1 MSANGDG
8 NGDDGDGDS
17 GPGTREVA
25 YRLFAAEFEDCDFQF
40 SESDEERAPNFVI
53 TPTGGRVNRMFLVG
67 VLTEL
72 EQVNQSMLRA
82 RVVDPTGAF
91 VVYAGQYQPE
101 ALSFLERTEPP
112 AFLAVTGKA
121 RTYQPEDSDVV
132 YSSVRPESISEVDA
146 ATRDRWVVSTA
157 EQTLDRI
164 GVMAAAIES
173 GHSGDALR
181 EALEAEGVDPALAQG
196 VALAREHYGTT
207 PGYLDALRDLS
218 LDATRVVANE
228 LEEAGSLDLAPDEGG
243 EADLGGLRSADTPG
257 ISPSAAGGA
266 TGAAASEADEAAT
279 SATTEA
285 AATSA
290 DTDEPTP
297 TTETTSGTAEG
308 TTADTETGATS
319 TETASETTG
328 EPGSE
333 PATATESGT
342 AGTTDAVDAD
352 TRASESAGGTA
363 EETPTAAETA
373 EPEGASESDG
383 GDEDDIG
390 EFEPGEFDA
399 EEPEED
405 PLGEEVREQVEE
417 EYGTEFSTGTE
428 VESEP
433 DLEPEAEPEAG
444 AEAGTGTEP
453 EPAAEPDTGPEAG
466 AAADAESVEEEPTTE
481 PGAESAEDA
490 DDAAEEPADEPAGE
504 VDLAE
509 AVMDAMRD
517 LDDGD
522 GAPTDAVI
530 DRVVDRTG
538 ASPDEV
544 DDAVQDALMGGQC
557 YEPEDGRLKPI

>member
-1 MSANGDG
+1 MSANGEG
-8 NGDDGDGDS
+8 NGDGSDDGDS

-82 RVVDPTGAF
+82 RIVDPTGAF

-101 ALSFLERTEPP
+101 ALSFLERTDPP

-121 RTYQPEDSDVV
+121 RTYQPEDTDVV

-173 GHSGDALR
+173 GHSGDVLR
-181 EALEAEGVDPALAQG
+181 QQLEDAGVDAALAQG
-196 VALAREHYGTT
+196 VSLAREHYGTT
-207 PGYLDALRDLS
+207 PAYLDALRDLS

-228 LEEAGSLDLAPDEGG
+228 RDEAGSLDIAPDEGG
-243 EADLGGLRSADTPG
+243 EADLAMLQPPDAPSISGGAADTSTGASPTEG
-257 ISPSAAGGA
+257 ADDATDTTASESPSKG
-266 TGAAASEADEAAT
+266 
-279 SATTEA
+279 EA
-285 AATSA
+285 AAAPGGDATATGTTESTDTAEASEPSDTTAAETTAEPASA
-290 DTDEPTP
+290 EATATEATATDSRGTDSPETTGTDEGTSTTAE
-297 TTETTSGTAEG
+297 TTEPG
-308 TTADTETGATS
+308 ETMDS
-319 TETASETTG
+319 TETAEPAATPEPDTG
-328 EPGSE
+328 E
-333 PATATESGT
+333 
-342 AGTTDAVDAD
+342 AD
-352 TRASESAGGTA
+352 
-363 EETPTAAETA
+363 
-373 EPEGASESDG
+373 
-383 GDEDDIG
+383 DDIG

-405 PLGEEVREQVEE
+405 PLGDEVREQVEE
-417 EYGTEFSTGTE
+417 EYGPEFSTGTE

-433 DLEPEAEPEAG
+433 DLEPEAEPESTPEPE
-444 AEAGTGTEP
+444 AEAEPEAEP
-453 EPAAEPDTGPEAG
+453 EPESESTDTDAGDAEP
-466 AAADAESVEEEPTTE
+466 
-481 PGAESAEDA
+481 AED
-490 DDAAEEPADEPAGE
+490 
-504 VDLAE
+504 VDLSE
-509 AVMDAMRD
+509 AVMDAMQA

-530 DRVVDRTG
+530 ERVVDRTG

-557 YEPEDGRLKPI
+557 YEPEDGLLKPI

>member
-1 MSANGDG
+1 MSANGNGSDG
-8 NGDDGDGDS
+8 TDDGGDS

-25 YRLFAAEFEDCDFQF
+25 YRMFAAEFDDCDFQF

-82 RVVDPTGAF
+82 RIVDPTGAF

-101 ALSFLERTEPP
+101 ALSFLERTDPP

-132 YSSVRPESISEVDA
+132 YSSVRPESISAVDA
-146 ATRDRWVVSTA
+146 ETRDRWVVSTA

-173 GHSGDALR
+173 GLSGDALR
-181 EALEAEGVDPALAQG
+181 EHLESEGVDPALAQG

-207 PGYLDALRDLS
+207 PGYLDALRALS
-218 LDATRVVANE
+218 LDAARVVANE
-228 LEEAGSLDLAPDEGG
+228 LEEAGSLDVAPDVGG
-243 EADLGGLRSADTPG
+243 EADLDELRTADAPSISAG
-257 ISPSAAGGA
+257 AAGQ
-266 TGAAASEADEAAT
+266 TGAAAGEPAETAT
-279 SATTEA
+279 SANSEETA
-285 AATSA
+285 AGT
-290 DTDEPTP
+290 DTDETATTAEPASGTSEVEAADTATGASAGAASDTP
-297 TTETTSGTAEG
+297 AETTS
-308 TTADTETGATS
+308 ET
-319 TETASETTG
+319 
-328 EPGSE
+328 
-333 PATATESGT
+333 ATATET
-342 AGTTDAVDAD
+342 EAAGTTDAD
-352 TRASESAGGTA
+352 TGTTESAGGGAT
-363 EETPTAAETA
+363 EETPTAETEPAEPADTA
-373 EPEGASESDG
+373 EPGSVDT
-383 GDEDDIG
+383 DDDIG

-433 DLEPEAEPEAG
+433 DLEPEPEPSAEAEADSATGTDPETETSTEAATESTDEPEA
-444 AEAGTGTEP
+444 AT
-453 EPAAEPDTGPEAG
+453 D
-466 AAADAESVEEEPTTE
+466 
-481 PGAESAEDA
+481 
-490 DDAAEEPADEPAGE
+490 EEPADEPAGE
-504 VDLAE
+504 VDLSE

-530 DRVVDRTG
+530 DRVADRTG
-538 ASPDEV
+538 ASADEV
-544 DDAVQDALMGGQC
+544 DEAVQDALMGGQC